1 MRSRIIA
8 AVALAAVLVACAH
21 GRYVPPTPVPP
32 TQAIIHARPALA
44 WSAAIAWFGETHFPI
59 QKIDSSAGTMATR
72 AYQLTNADSA
82 RWVNCGKEPPAG
94 FGNPPPPRLFAAV
107 NVKISDLGDSVAV
120 RANVELTIDYPPG
133 YAPEDKG
140 YTSQTV
146 VCYSTGKWE
155 AGLVKAM
162 RDARPE

>member
-1 MRSRIIA
+1 MDSGDR
-8 AVALAAVLVACAH
+8 LV
-21 GRYVPPTPVPP
+21 R
-32 TQAIIHARPALA
+32 
-44 WSAAIAWFGETHFPI
+44 ETHFPI
-59 QKIDSSAGTMATR
+59 QKVDSAAGSLATR

-82 RWVNCGKEPPAG
+82 QWANCGKETPGG
-94 FGNPPPPRLFAAV
+94 FGNPPPPRLFAAAI
-107 NVKISDLGDSVAV
+107 VKITDLGDSVAV

-162 RDARPE
+162 QGARTQ